1 MGRTLG
7 MVTACMLIAGST
19 STFAD
24 EAVTGTQLAA
34 NTQVASVTTTAPAS
48 DVKASTD
55 PLHADARWPLFSNC
69 INNTTTP
76 DQFQACLQLAFMGVG
91 PTDQTLALLT
101 R

>member
-24 EAVTGTQLAA
+24 EVTGPTMAA
-34 NTQVASVTTTAPAS
+34 NTQVASVTATVPAS
-48 DVKASTD
+48 DVKASAD

-76 DQFQACLQLAFMGVG
+76 DQFQVCLQLAFMGVG
-91 PTDQTLALLT
+91 PNDQTLALLT

>member
-24 EAVTGTQLAA
+24 ENVTGAKMAA
-34 NTQVASVTTTAPAS
+34 NTQVAAVTTATPAS
-48 DVKASTD
+48 DVKTSAD
-55 PLHADARWPLFSNC
+55 PLHADAHGPLFSNC
-69 INNTTTP
+69 INNTITP
-76 DQFQACLQLAFMGVG
+76 DQFQVCLQLAFMGVG
-91 PTDQTLALLT
+91 PNDQALALLT

>member
-19 STFAD
+19 NTFAD
-24 EAVTGTQLAA
+24 ETAATTPAA
-34 NTQVASVTTTAPAS
+34 NTQVASVTTAAPTS
-48 DVKASTD
+48 DVKASVD

-69 INNTTTP
+69 INNTATP
-76 DQFQACLQLAFMGVG
+76 DAFQACLQMAFLGRR
-91 PTDQTLALLT
+91 PNDQVLALLT